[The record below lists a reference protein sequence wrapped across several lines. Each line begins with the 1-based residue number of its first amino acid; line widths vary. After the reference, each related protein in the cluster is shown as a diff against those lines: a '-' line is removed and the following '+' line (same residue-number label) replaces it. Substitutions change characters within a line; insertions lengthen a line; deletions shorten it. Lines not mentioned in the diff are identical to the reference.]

1 VKKEIAM
8 RTARFRHLLDAH
20 GPELTQWPA
29 ELAGAARKLVL
40 RDASAAQ
47 ELEAAQRLE
56 RLLAGH
62 LRAEPNH
69 GGRAWSEGDTVSR
82 IVTAMEPLP
91 PQRRGW
97 LASWWPAELLEFD
110 LAPAWS
116 RLAVLAGVASLG
128 FMVGLTDA
136 NLPGLRSKP
145 AVVSEG
151 DLSMIVFEPDPLSGM
166 RP

>member
-8 RTARFRHLLDAH
+8 RTARLRQLLDAH

-29 ELAGAARKLVL
+29 DLASAARKLVL

-62 LRAEPNH
+62 LRSEPNH
-69 GGRAWSEGDTVSR
+69 GGRALSEADTVSR
-82 IVTAMEPLP
+82 ILTAMEPLP

-116 RLAVLAGVASLG
+116 RMAVLAGIASLG

-136 NLPGLRSKP
+136 SLPGLRFKP

>member
-1 VKKEIAM
+1 M

-62 LRAEPNH
+62 LRSEPNH
-69 GGRAWSEGDTVSR
+69 GGRALSEGDTVSMSGGELNQLLDGFDVWAQGHR
-82 IVTAMEPLP
+82 ELPLK
-91 PQRRGW
+91 R
-97 LASWWPAELLEFD
+97 
-110 LAPAWS
+110 
-116 RLAVLAGVASLG
+116 
-128 FMVGLTDA
+128 VG
-136 NLPGLRSKP
+136 
-145 AVVSEG
+145 
-151 DLSMIVFEPDPLSGM
+151 
-166 RP
+166 